1 MSENLVHRMLQTQE
15 EPGEEKL
22 PNIPDFQETL
32 DVITKLVP
40 VAIGTSFSQTLSS
53 FASACLLDK
62 DLSNN
67 K

>member
-1 MSENLVHRMLQTQE
+1 MPENLEHHMLQTQE

-22 PNIPDFQETL
+22 PNIPDLQETL

-40 VAIGTSFSQTLSS
+40 VAIGTSF
-53 FASACLLDK
+53 ASDCLLDK
-62 DLSNN
+62 DLSNS